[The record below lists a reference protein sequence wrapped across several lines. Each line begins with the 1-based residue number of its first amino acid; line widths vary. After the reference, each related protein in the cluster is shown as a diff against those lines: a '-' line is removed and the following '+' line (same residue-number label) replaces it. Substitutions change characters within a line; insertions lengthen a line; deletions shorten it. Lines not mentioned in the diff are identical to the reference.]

1 MQNSGV
7 ILDMDGLM
15 LDTGPFYKRA
25 WQEAVRRLGHE
36 LSDETFRSFSGKS
49 DADSEA
55 ALLEELGPRF
65 PLSEFQATWPQL
77 WHEEVQ
83 ARGVPTKP
91 GIPDLL
97 EVLRR
102 HGVPS
107 AVATSSPARRAEL
120 ALREA
125 GIAEY
130 FSVVVTCEAV
140 SRGKPAP
147 DIFLEAARRLQVP
160 ASACVVLEDSDSG
173 AHAAA
178 AAGMRVIVIPDR
190 HEPSRQTRALAAAV
204 HPSAAAALLVLLE
217 LLAL

>member
-1 MQNSGV
+1 MGSRGV

-15 LDTGPFYKRA
+15 LDTEPFYKRA

-36 LSDETFRSFSGKS
+36 LSDETFRSFSGRS

-55 ALLEELGPRF
+55 ALLEELGPDF
-65 PLSEFQATWPQL
+65 PLREFQVTWPEF
-77 WHEEVQ
+77 WYREVR

-91 GIPDLL
+91 GIPNLL
-97 EVLRR
+97 ETLRQ
-102 HGVPS
+102 HGVPI
-107 AVATSSPARRAEL
+107 AVATSSPARRADL

-125 GIAEY
+125 RIAEY
-130 FSVVVTCEAV
+130 FSVVVTCEEVA
-140 SRGKPAP
+140 RGKPAP
-147 DIFLEAARRLQVP
+147 DLFLEAAHRLRVP
-160 ASACVVLEDSDSG
+160 APACVVLEDSDAG

-178 AAGMRVIVIPDR
+178 AAGMRAIVIPDL

-204 HPSAAAALLVLLE
+204 PASAEAALPLLLE